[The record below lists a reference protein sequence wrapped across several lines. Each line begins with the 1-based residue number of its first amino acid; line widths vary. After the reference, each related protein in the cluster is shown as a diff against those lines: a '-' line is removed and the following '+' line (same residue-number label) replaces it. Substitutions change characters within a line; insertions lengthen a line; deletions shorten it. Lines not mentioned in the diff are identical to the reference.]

1 MYVCSILNRAQS
13 CMQLPVNGD
22 IVLSFVNDFDNH
34 SVTIIHFQGWTWI
47 LPIHRDGVLG
57 FAQPLHWC
65 CLNLFHAKH
74 QLAFKRKEK
83 KKQPK
88 KKEKSEKQKEIQKRK
103 TYNKFVFVSNGI
115 CQSHCRRSKEKKNA
129 KDDERAL
136 RIGKNVVGGFHL
148 YEGFV

>member
-1 MYVCSILNRAQS
+1 MHACPMHKDFFVFLFNSYNNNLIRDEKFHVSVCSILNRAQS

-22 IVLSFVNDFDNH
+22 IVLSFVSDFDNH

-74 QLAFKRKEK
+74 
-83 KKQPK
+83 
-88 KKEKSEKQKEIQKRK
+88 
-103 TYNKFVFVSNGI
+103 
-115 CQSHCRRSKEKKNA
+115 
-129 KDDERAL
+129 
-136 RIGKNVVGGFHL
+136 
-148 YEGFV
+148 